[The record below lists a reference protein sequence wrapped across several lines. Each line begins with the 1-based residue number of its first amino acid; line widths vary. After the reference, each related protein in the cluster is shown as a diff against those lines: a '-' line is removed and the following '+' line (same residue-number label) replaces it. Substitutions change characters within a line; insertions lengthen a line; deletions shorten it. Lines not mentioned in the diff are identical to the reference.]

1 MLGINDLERCIQR
14 YQLNHSQAR
23 EVIFRV
29 LLETESCL
37 NVPEILESTKERY
50 PKKISAN
57 TVYRHLNFFVA
68 CGLAIALQN
77 ESKKTYYCL
86 VDQNSKVFTMCPKCG
101 LIQKVNKNGNPFS
114 VLSKE
119 YSQAE
124 YITIH
129 QKCERCVER
138 LNREKV

>member
-1 MLGINDLERCIQR
+1 LCINDLERCIQK
-14 YQLNHSQAR
+14 YKVNHSQAR

-29 LLETESCL
+29 LLETEQCL
-37 NVPEILESTKERY
+37 NVPEILESTNRIY
-50 PKKISAN
+50 PKKISLN
-57 TVYRHLNFFVA
+57 TVYRHLNFFVE

-101 LIQKVNKNGNPFS
+101 LIHKADKNGEALS
-114 VLSKE
+114 VLSNE
-119 YSQAE
+119 YRQAE

-129 QKCERCVER
+129 KKCERCV
-138 LNREKV
+138 

>member
-50 PKKISAN
+50 PKNISAN

-101 LIQKVNKNGNPFS
+101 LIQKANKNGEALS
-114 VLSKE
+114 VLDKE
-119 YSQAE
+119 YRQAE

-129 QKCERCVER
+129 KKCERCV
-138 LNREKV
+138 